1 MYVYHSIEESFIR
14 NFISQFFYILSLSPR
29 PTLRKAIFAV
39 KKLVIKLYATL
50 ALLTTYFVVDKVNF
64 FPPSSSSFFF
74 FLHVTMYNFIA
85 TFNLEWRSRSLTST
99 IRLKIVDRFE
109 KLIPN
114 PPLPKFIKLA
124 NRHACNFKVL
134 GRDLAHSFINC
145 FLSNLKVITLMKHK
159 SVRL

>member
-74 FLHVTMYNFIA
+74 
-85 TFNLEWRSRSLTST
+85 SLSTLQCTTSSQ
-99 IRLKIVDRFE
+99 RLTWNDVAD
-109 KLIPN
+109 P
-114 PPLPKFIKLA
+114 
-124 NRHACNFKVL
+124 
-134 GRDLAHSFINC
+134 
-145 FLSNLKVITLMKHK
+145 
-159 SVRL
+159 